1 MVINHSI
8 TNINKELPMSDEK
21 GKGLLIGFLSGAI
34 VGGILALLYAPKSGK
49 ELRHEIKT
57 RSGEISDDVQDYL
70 KDVQVKAKDVIT
82 ESREKSASL
91 ISEAKQKAESLLRD
105 AESLLSDAKRRVTDE
120 GAKLKTAFRS
130 GVDAFKDEKDSTESL

>member
-1 MVINHSI
+1 
-8 TNINKELPMSDEK
+8 MSNEN
-21 GKGLLIGFLSGAI
+21 GKGLLVGFISGAI

-49 ELRHEIKT
+49 ELRQDIAS

-82 ESREKSASL
+82 ESKEKSASL

-105 AESLLSDAKRRVTDE
+105 AEALLSDAKKRVTDE

-130 GVDAFKDEKDSTESL
+130 SVDAFKEEKDSTESL